1 MSKKE
6 AQRVLDIY
14 NLFVKET
21 DALIGL
27 YDIGKRLVNK
37 LPSVRRVRFIFSFL
51 TSGWN
56 KHHHLHGTI
65 H

>member
-14 NLFVKET
+14 NLYVKET

-27 YDIGKRLVNK
+27 YDIGKRMVNK
-37 LPSVRRVRFIFSFL
+37 LPAVNRVSRRQTSFQ
-51 TSGWN
+51 
-56 KHHHLHGTI
+56 HF
-65 H
+65 